1 MPCRS
6 VWWGRQY
13 LISICVDAALVVSP
27 AAVMMVVVLQSL
39 RNSSSQNPNSGALS
53 LEPVGWTVFSPLPKS
68 CLPQKCSILLKSAQ
82 DISIVLKSAQEYQ
95 AVLSSDKGRCIY
107 PGLGGLG
114 APPPWEQLQ
123 FFATVYIKFCLQKLS
138 LNFALHGR
146 MYLRKLLDSGHDLV
160 CLAIT
165 AKMESV
171 RFCKTFQFLWIPC
184 EIMKLIKLNTSLTN
198 LWYMRS

>member
-68 CLPQKCSILLKSAQ
+68 WLPQKCPRLLNTAQECPRHLNSAQ
-82 DISIVLKSAQEYQ
+82 KCSKVLKSIKQSS
-95 AVLSSDKGRCIY
+95 AVTRVKGRCIY

-123 FFATVYIKFCLQKLS
+123 FFATVNIKFCLQKLS
-138 LNFALHGR
+138 LNFASVKLHGR

-171 RFCKTFQFLWIPC
+171 RSC
-184 EIMKLIKLNTSLTN
+184 EIF
-198 LWYMRS
+198 